1 MFCFVL
7 FLKTSISKSI
17 SDSPLGMISPL
28 VLSGDITDCHDC
40 GRVPCIWWPEARDT
54 ARHPPVH
61 STAPPTEND
70 LTPNVNR
77 VEAQKPWF
85 RLCSKYMKRTE
96 VWLCH
101 WVVPYLAKVGG
112 WNGVMDLHVQI
123 WGCQVFLEP
132 GRADIY

>member
-1 MFCFVL
+1 M
-7 FLKTSISKSI
+7 KTSISKSI

-40 GRVPCIWWPEARDT
+40 GRVPVSGGLRPETLLDIPQCT
-54 ARHPPVH
+54 AQH
-61 STAPPTEND
+61 PPTEND

>member
-1 MFCFVL
+1 MTVEG
-7 FLKTSISKSI
+7 FL
-17 SDSPLGMISPL
+17 
-28 VLSGDITDCHDC
+28 VSGGLRPETLLDIPQC
-40 GRVPCIWWPEARDT
+40 T
-54 ARHPPVH
+54 AQH
-61 STAPPTEND
+61 PPTEND